1 MRPWRGLL
9 RALVLMAMWPARF
22 VAPLSSP
29 PRVSRE
35 DTAKPPT
42 GAPVN
47 SSGAGGGSADPEL
60 TVTFHGRDG
69 KGQARTGQAAAAAAD
84 LLEDGPNAGDG
95 ARGAGEWEA
104 SHADGFWDES
114 QGRQRTQSPWE
125 SQVTGTRA
133 GEDVEQWELKR
144 GPKRGSFVG
153 VEAWRRGTRSPQL
166 HHSSSGSV
174 HKSRDW
180 CAYVQTRIATS
191 VVTNG
196 TETFGATVAE
206 PCPWGQGSCQNRH
219 TFKEMTR
226 PLYRIKHS
234 IVTSLQWKCCPGH
247 MGPACDLTEE
257 AVGTASLHEHPPPPQ
272 QRAHGR
278 QSDDN
283 DGDTIPGV
291 TAQLLLGLKGKG
303 DTGSVWSAPRW
314 GGADG
319 SEVDDDDYGK
329 DMDQQVEGFE
339 QRESRSVAH
348 GHSATRVHSSE
359 RKVTLD
365 SVSEELVIDLVRKL
379 LDERLG
385 EASRRLGHGTGGLDV
400 TLSTPSAAQLARD
413 LQLLQHSL
421 SSLNDSVS
429 QRLDDLTWR
438 VQNLEKATSKSSEQ
452 WSVLLLE
459 QQAHRAAVETT
470 TRRLAEE
477 ARTRAREAVE
487 ARGELASEL
496 RGDLGKMW
504 KFAKDRLDT
513 MNLTIAGLQV
523 NAAPAAAAAEIT
535 SNAAASKPAPESSD
549 GGDGDDG
556 RMKAHGSDA
565 QKAKA
570 VPTQDFSRFNET
582 LKRHEYLLRD
592 VYNQLHLFTEKL
604 KELSYRIQEEQEAS
618 WGECNKLQD
627 AFKASEDSLSIKL
640 LEVQEQLL
648 DMNKTIVI
656 GLSPMEE
663 RFGSVMSTIHNLSI
677 EVGHLQESLQRR
689 APGTD
694 WLDEAQSLREQM
706 KGLILAV
713 DSFKI
718 DVEDLKLSRS
728 ILGSGVRLPSPASD
742 LESRVNSTEST
753 ARRALEQSGAL
764 GSNVSH
770 LHRRVDQL
778 SALTLNLL
786 AQASLMSQHVDD
798 LNGSFNTL
806 MEDTLRHTLA
816 LEELGAFRDSDY
828 DDYDGEYADA
838 GDGVGKPGAKVE
850 INLVKLSQ
858 LLSETVGA
866 VREQSDVVLAMRSR
880 LLALQLQVANSTS
893 SAPRLRGGPREREET
908 AVAFGGE
915 FESREDEGEPEG
927 RADRLWERLGRLE
940 RAWFELDGQRLGRL
954 ESRLNEMAGVAAGCL
969 DRTDALREEVDRN
982 ASALQRTLAAMAS
995 SRDAEME
1002 ALRRDLL
1009 AELSAHVEAAMRAR
1023 RKDKDER
1030 RQQRKETL
1038 SKQQQQEQQQ
1048 RAGKG
1053 PAALHGA
1060 GSEPGHAEAAR
1071 MPGFLEPAHL
1081 TEASQRGGRRL
1092 TRAKATHARTTWNIA
1107 TAARAGQED
1116 GTKQRHNS
1124 P

>member
-29 PRVSRE
+29 HRVSRE
-35 DTAKPPT
+35 ETAKPPT
-42 GAPVN
+42 GAPFN
-47 SSGAGGGSADPEL
+47 SSGSADPDL
-60 TVTFHGRDG
+60 TDTFQGSDG
-69 KGQARTGQAAAAAAD
+69 KGQARTGQAAVAAAAAD

-95 ARGAGEWEA
+95 ARGAGEWA
-104 SHADGFWDES
+104 APHADSFWDES

-153 VEAWRRGTRSPQL
+153 VEAWRRGARSSQL
-166 HHSSSGSV
+166 QHSSSGGGV

-247 MGPACDLTEE
+247 VGPACDLTEE
-257 AVGTASLHEHPPPPQ
+257 AVGTASLQEHPPPPQ

-303 DTGSVWSAPRW
+303 DAGSVWSAPHW
-314 GGADG
+314 GGTDG

-385 EASRRLGHGTGGLDV
+385 EASRRPVHGTGGLDV

-438 VQNLEKATSKSSEQ
+438 VQNLEKATSRSSEQ
-452 WSVLLLE
+452 RNTLLLE
-459 QQAHRAAVETT
+459 QLAHRAAVETT
-470 TRRLAEE
+470 TRRLADE

-504 KFAKDRLDT
+504 KFTKDRLDT

-523 NAAPAAAAAEIT
+523 NAAPAAAAAAAVEIT

-549 GGDGDDG
+549 GGDGDEG
-556 RMKAHGSDA
+556 RMKAQGSDA
-565 QKAKA
+565 QKAK
-570 VPTQDFSRFNET
+570 VVSTQDFSRFNET

-663 RFGSVMSTIHNLSI
+663 RFGSVMSTIHNLST
-677 EVGHLQESLQRR
+677 EVGHLQKSLQRR
-689 APGTD
+689 AQGTD

-706 KGLILAV
+706 DGLILSV
-713 DSFKI
+713 DRFKI
-718 DVEDLKLSRS
+718 DVEDLKFSRS
-728 ILGSGVRLPSPASD
+728 VLGSGVRLPSPASD
-742 LESRVNSTEST
+742 LESRVNSTESA

-770 LHRRVDQL
+770 LHRRVEQL

-798 LNGSFNTL
+798 LNGSFSTL

-828 DDYDGEYADA
+828 DDYDGEYAD
-838 GDGVGKPGAKVE
+838 DGFGKPEAKVE
-850 INLVKLSQ
+850 INLVKLSR

-893 SAPRLRGGPREREET
+893 SAPRPRGGPREREET
-908 AVAFGGE
+908 AVSFGGE
-915 FESREDEGEPEG
+915 FGSREDEGEPEG

-1009 AELSAHVEAAMRAR
+1009 AELSAHVEVAMRAR

-1038 SKQQQQEQQQ
+1038 SKQQEQ

-1081 TEASQRGGRRL
+1081 TEAAQRGGRRL

-1107 TAARAGQED
+1107 TAPRAGQED